1 MRLHVP
7 SSNSSALGSS
17 VILVER
23 ADDLDLPVKLKSGF
37 LGKNEL
43 FFQSW
48 LLIITVLI
56 TEKLSLKIPW
66 KNLYTEAVVAEV
78 QGLYVLAV
86 PNAGIKYNA
95 EKEEN
100 TMVEAKKAEL
110 RRIEAAKE
118 KPAQEPTAKQDTFVE
133 KMTAQ
138 VIKNLQV
145 IIRNIHIRYEDQ
157 FSNRDRPFALG
168 VTLHELCF
176 QTTDD
181 NWKPCIVK
189 ELTTIIYKIAEM
201 KSFSVYW
208 NFNCKLVSD
217 LGDRELIKESLMSGI
232 AHDDYLPPDFR
243 YILLPISIGAYLKL
257 NPKPETDG
265 TNFKTPKIR
274 LSITVDKLGL
284 NIEKFQYQGILEF
297 LEAQEQFALNAK
309 YRKYRPFML
318 PYHNH
323 MKEWWHFAMNCIL
336 ETQVRRVAKNWSW
349 SHIKEHRELVKQYEL
364 AWLEKRTVKNISSEK
379 LAIIDKAEKQLDVF
393 NLIIARQQAELQI
406 KRRGLKPV
414 EEQGGWMSWVTG
426 WWGGGGGEQKAA
438 GGTANEIASQF
449 EKAMTDEE
457 KEKLYQAID
466 YQENQVPTQYPPEF
480 IENAVEFK
488 LIGFS
493 VCIHDNT
500 PEGKRQL
507 VLEMGLRTV
516 ESTLEMRPSAG
527 AIKFESKIGMFEIKG
542 SDEKTAHAVVPI
554 LSPVLGKEKASRF
567 SQVTFN
573 FETNPLDH
581 SCDQRISLLAQPL
594 VITYH
599 AYSINRLICVLRPP
613 ESVRLKQLT
622 DAAMLK
628 YEDIKSKSS
637 AGLQHAMKYRK
648 RMKVDLEIL
657 PTVLRIPDY
666 GDYEKFIL
674 NEEKLSELVEKAY
687 DTLNVELKSLK
698 IVFAERTGQ
707 GTFDLSVATALLEPT
722 GFKIVLQTAIVDDIK
737 LPKTR
742 ICGTL
747 PDLCFNISDIYLLK
761 LLKLLLSIPTPPPPQ
776 TTKFELKLEEEEAR
790 KRPRI
795 ALQRA
800 SDIALIREE
809 DEVNAE
815 DGMKEV
821 EPQDIKFNKQVQLEV
836 KFILNQICLNV
847 MKGEKATGHYVRFR
861 LLSLGVEL
869 QMRTLDMSA
878 KAYMGTIELCHFNYN
893 GFDGKSPL
901 YIVKKGGDGRAE
913 HLLFV
918 EYIQADRSNPFF
930 QSGFESTE
938 QNIRISAEPLVLSV
952 HQEALVD
959 VQNFLMSLQAE
970 VASSNRQK
978 VEAEVQQSTTNLVR
992 SPSNTSLYSLK
1003 SAKVAFAKKGK
1014 KMKSVPELYYMVK
1027 LAAKLS
1033 GLRLTIGSAKG
1044 AISEVIVDGLNAKML
1059 QRKDQTSTTV
1069 ILKTV
1074 AIDYFDPDSR
1084 YKKILD
1090 VMGEEMFRLECIQYT
1105 RDKEQMLLD
1114 SSQQVDMCLIVRLAK
1129 MRFIFLNLWVNRLL
1143 NWLSPFQAAAER
1155 TASLA
1160 GTAIQEQARSAV
1172 EALQKGDISRIKLD
1186 VLVETP
1192 VIVLPAS
1199 SKSTKALLANLG
1211 EWMRTLMHVSL
1222 FMSLLLAGKLTIGN
1236 EFSYLK
1242 MSDGVVVLDKMLLN
1256 LDDIKLSRVFLGKDS
1271 WTLGDE
1277 RELLRPITFT
1287 ISVVRNLSFDFY
1299 HTVPRIAVEGK
1310 LPEIEVRLT
1319 SEDYSVLMAILSENL
1334 AEVEE
1339 VAAPPPPTESIAASN
1354 DAAKG
1359 TNEKPAEATSTARK
1373 SVPSTDKPSL
1383 EKKVVEM
1390 KALFA
1395 LERISVTLYRSSQ
1408 QTKLEISQ
1416 SEEFAL
1422 AKLLL
1427 SSMQADAQMFANGE
1441 MTANFTLKAFTLDD
1455 LRKGSIGI
1463 RRLLDRKGGSTD
1475 GHLLSASFE
1484 KTLKVLDMGDQKTV
1498 TSSFVNARLDPLFLC
1513 LSADFLLNLSQ
1524 FMAGQPDSAAAPAKT
1539 QPVKAKPAALANNS
1553 TVQKTPELSP
1563 PVAENQL
1570 NEMKVTLT
1578 VSSIEVAL
1586 VEDSCR
1592 PDDTEAMFLLFKAS
1606 VVLQSGNTQMTLN
1619 SSIENL
1625 EMMTGYFAEAKRS
1638 LGVDH
1643 ILAPCTLEFI
1653 YRKHDD
1659 TEEGTIKMSEVN
1671 IRVSP
1676 ATIRLLSGALSE
1688 VMRNKADEI
1697 VAPSDS
1703 TEATVDILTPK
1714 RLKEE
1719 QFWFMKA
1726 DTGVECVEDN
1736 KDKKPPTVTDNQQ
1749 VLPTLDA
1756 VDNINK
1762 TLLLV
1767 QMSFEVEQI
1776 SFCLEAD
1783 CGRKKLPMIFMRSSL
1798 SGDISNWTCGLMIM
1812 STVRCEIWYFN
1823 DNNNAWEPIL
1833 EPVLQDEVYRPWEF
1847 QVMVRQNVE
1856 DASEVAED
1864 REVLKPAST
1873 TISVMSE
1880 NTLELTVTKLL
1891 LELSEKLGKAFNAA
1905 AKSGEPDAFQKV
1917 EKFTAPY
1924 MLKNITGVDVVV
1936 RSSSD
1941 FELPEKYSDR
1951 PVPHGLT
1958 VPLTCKSQYSKL
1970 SAIGMQKS
1978 PSLILEIEIPAWE
1991 LIRHIDVSRAGQRA
2005 FPLPFRDENGDQYS
2019 LVADINTYLGS
2030 KIIMLRSPLMFYNT
2044 LPYDVELYFKKQE
2057 NLQYGMKLTANGS
2070 EVAPPLTYVCRPYAE
2085 FFVRIADEKCDV
2097 AVRGLSWDSIRN
2109 ASAPILLECNFEC
2122 GRIFYVQA
2130 SVKQVNAMVENS
2142 NQVNRFITIYSIWLE
2157 PPFSI
2162 LNVLACPLKI
2172 SANNMESETLDSGS
2186 SKSMFFLHPSVAK
2199 VNLQVDIDD
2208 TKYTCSIDLSTQLE
2222 EFNVLTFVATDSS
2235 VTYPELNFG
2244 LHKNSTR
2251 GTIQLA
2257 IYARLWMV
2265 NKTSLDIYYKQNMT
2279 SQEEGHNG
2287 CVFSHTAD
2295 KGCMLMMSLSKKT
2308 FFAKK
2313 KLKMKVGDSGWSSG
2327 FPVDS
2332 VGSAGRITCTDSQK
2346 KSYEFS
2352 VKPSISEFG
2361 FTKICTITPF
2371 YQLKNMGKHDIQ
2383 VRQADLSEWVLVK
2396 EKQCVGFWPDQKK
2409 NLFCTVRIEGTE
2421 EESQLFPFT
2430 DTFETLCRL
2439 SNKYVGVYICCSVSD
2454 SGVTIAFYDYED
2466 GMIPAMVIN
2475 HLTSVDAQFR
2485 QTGYSEEWKI
2495 VKPGYYVYYFWDSLV
2510 GQKTLTCTCE
2520 KSDKVFEVPLTYDG
2534 YEEFFLARD
2543 HPAYCISFL
2552 NGRQRT
2558 ILFTDDLAICTNAR
2572 QIYELEAAD
2581 SEILV
2586 SLHGVGLSLMNDT
2599 IGKEVA
2605 YIALRSTGVIWEQK
2619 KKRFRAFP
2627 VADCR
2632 ALETAYTK
2640 YLADAESSKM
2650 QEKHSRFMLH
2660 KMQIDFAEMKIT
2672 KPVVREIRRSF
2683 QSGLTLQYRQ
2693 SQHDLQIHVKINSIQ
2708 IDNQLSGCVFR
2719 TMFAPTP
2726 VPKSVAA
2733 ESVPKPF
2740 IEFTHIVRNPEHS
2753 TIPYVQ
2759 YCKLLV
2765 QEMAVKVDQ
2774 GFLNALMS
2782 MFASTSA
2789 SQDDPEA
2796 EKYKRDIE
2804 YVEQGLEAYTLTET
2818 ANEQKAFYNQF
2829 HLSPL
2834 KVHFSYSQG
2843 GSTSED
2849 SQAPFMLHT
2858 ELLSLL
2864 LKGVGVTLTEIQDVV
2879 LKLAYFERRS
2889 VFMSKNTL
2897 ISEASGH
2904 YVKQVIMQLYV
2915 LVLGLDVIGNPFGL
2929 IRDLS
2934 TGVEQFFYEPIQGA
2948 IEGPEEFAEGL
2959 VVGVRS
2965 LFGHALGG
2973 TAGAVSRITG
2983 TLGKGIAALT
2993 MDADYQ
2999 KRRQEMM
3006 NKRPTDLTS
3015 GIARGGTGAIMG
3027 VVDGVTGVFVKPIEG
3042 AREEGAIGFAKG
3054 LGKGL
3059 IGMVTRPVSGV
3070 VDFASS
3076 SLEAVKK
3083 ATDVSEEV
3091 KRIRLA
3097 RYVGQDKIVR
3107 PYSPAEAE
3115 GGSILQDLEKGKY
3128 FSTDKYVTHV
3138 PLTESGSEILIATDL
3153 RIMLISKNGITGGYS
3168 VEWKIPYNIIENDPV
3183 VSNASVTVFS
3193 RAVKQSG
3200 SLFGK
3205 KPSAG
3210 KIVHFMSQTQAEA
3223 FYRKLIQAYQ
3233 ASKYS

>member
-1 MRLHVP
+1 MVFETVVATIL
-7 SSNSSALGSS
+7 NKALGSY
-17 VILVER
+17 VENLD
-23 ADDLDLPVKLKSGF
+23 ASQMNLGIWGGNVVLNNLNLKDTALDDLDLPVKLKSGF
-37 LGKNEL
+37 L
-43 FFQSW
+43 
-48 LLIITVLI
+48 
-56 TEKLSLKIPW
+56 EKLSLKIPW

-86 PNAGIKYNA
+86 PNAGARVSVYNA
-95 EKEEN
+95 EKEEK

-118 KPAQEPTAKQDTFVE
+118 KPAKQDTFVE

-189 ELTTIIYKIAEM
+189 ELTKIIYKVSDQM
-201 KSFSVYW
+201 KSFAVYW

-217 LGDRELIKESLMSGI
+217 LV
-232 AHDDYLPPDFR
+232 
-243 YILLPISIGAYLKL
+243 LLPISIGAYLKL

-336 ETQVRRVAKNWSW
+336 ETQVRRVARNWSW
-349 SHIKEHRELVKQYEL
+349 SHIKQHRELVKQYEL

-406 KRRGLKPV
+406 KRRGLKLV

-438 GGTANEIASQF
+438 GSTANEIASQF

-466 YQENQVPTQYPPEF
+466 YQENQVPTQYPPEVTNIF
-480 IENAVEFK
+480 V
-488 LIGFS
+488 FS
-493 VCIHDNT
+493 
-500 PEGKRQL
+500 L
-507 VLEMGLRTV
+507 VLEMGLQTV
-516 ESTLEMRPSAG
+516 ESTLEMRPSAS

-542 SDEKTAHAVVPI
+542 SDEKTEHAVVPI
-554 LSPVLGKEKASRF
+554 LSPVLGKEEEASLF
-567 SQVTFN
+567 SQLTFN

-637 AGLQHAMKYRK
+637 TGLQHAMKYRK

-666 GDYEKFIL
+666 GDYERFNLIVRKVAPIKVHIDFRSFYTFIAL
-674 NEEKLSELVEKAY
+674 FTLS
-687 DTLNVELKSLK
+687 DS
-698 IVFAERTGQ
+698 Q
-707 GTFDLSVATALLEPT
+707 GTFDLDLATALLEPT
-722 GFKIVLQTAIVDDIK
+722 GFKIVLQTAIVDDVK

-747 PDLCFNISDIYLLK
+747 PDLCVNISDVYLLK

-776 TTKFELKLEEEEAR
+776 TTKFELK
-790 KRPRI
+790 
-795 ALQRA
+795 
-800 SDIALIREE
+800 
-809 DEVNAE
+809 DETNAE
-815 DGMKEV
+815 D
-821 EPQDIKFNKQVQLEV
+821 FNKQVQLEV
-836 KFILNQICLNV
+836 KFVLNQ
-847 MKGEKATGHYVRFR
+847 
-861 LLSLGVEL
+861 
-869 QMRTLDMSA
+869 
-878 KAYMGTIELCHFNYN
+878 
-893 GFDGKSPL
+893 
-901 YIVKKGGDGRAE
+901 
-913 HLLFV
+913 
-918 EYIQADRSNPFF
+918 
-930 QSGFESTE
+930 
-938 QNIRISAEPLVLSV
+938 
-952 HQEALVD
+952 
-959 VQNFLMSLQAE
+959 
-970 VASSNRQK
+970 
-978 VEAEVQQSTTNLVR
+978 
-992 SPSNTSLYSLK
+992 
-1003 SAKVAFAKKGK
+1003 
-1014 KMKSVPELYYMVK
+1014 
-1027 LAAKLS
+1027 
-1033 GLRLTIGSAKG
+1033 
-1044 AISEVIVDGLNAKML
+1044 ML
-1059 QRKDQTSTTV
+1059 QRKDETSTTV

-1074 AIDYFDPDSR
+1074 AIDYFDRDSR
-1084 YKKILD
+1084 YKKVRTFAQILD

-1105 RDKEQMLLD
+1105 RDKDQVVLD

-1129 MRFIFLNLWVNRLL
+1129 MRFIFLNLWLNRLL
-1143 NWLSPFQAAAER
+1143 NWLSPFQTAAER

-1160 GTAIQEQARSAV
+1160 GTAIQERARNAV

-1186 VLVETP
+1186 VLIETP

-1199 SKSTKALLANLG
+1199 SKSTKLLPL
-1211 EWMRTLMHVSL
+1211 
-1222 FMSLLLAGKLTIGN
+1222 GKLTVGN

-1242 MSDGVVVLDKMLLN
+1242 LSDGVVVLDK
-1256 LDDIKLSRVFLGKDS
+1256 IVFLGKDS

-1299 HTVPRIAVEGK
+1299 QTVPRIAVEGR
-1310 LPEIEVRLT
+1310 LPEIEIRLT

-1339 VAAPPPPTESIAASN
+1339 TPASPPPSEPIAPSS
-1354 DAAKG
+1354 AAGKG
-1359 TNEKPAEATSTARK
+1359 ANEKLAETTSTARK
-1373 SVPSTDKPSL
+1373 ST
-1383 EKKVVEM
+1383 VEM

-1395 LERISVTLYRSSQ
+1395 LERISVTLYRS
-1408 QTKLEISQ
+1408 T
-1416 SEEFAL
+1416 
-1422 AKLLL
+1422 
-1427 SSMQADAQMFANGE
+1427 DAQMFANGE
-1441 MTANFTLKAFTLDD
+1441 MTANFSLKAFTLDD

-1463 RRLLDRKGGSTD
+1463 RRLLDKKGGSTD

-1484 KTLKVLDMGDQKTV
+1484 KTLKMLAPN
-1498 TSSFVNARLDPLFLC
+1498 FVASYLRPKNRDVQLC
-1513 LSADFLLNLSQ
+1513 
-1524 FMAGQPDSAAAPAKT
+1524 
-1539 QPVKAKPAALANNS
+1539 
-1553 TVQKTPELSP
+1553 
-1563 PVAENQL
+1563 
-1570 NEMKVTLT
+1570 
-1578 VSSIEVAL
+1578 
-1586 VEDSCR
+1586 
-1592 PDDTEAMFLLFKAS
+1592 
-1606 VVLQSGNTQMTLN
+1606 
-1619 SSIENL
+1619 
-1625 EMMTGYFAEAKRS
+1625 KRS
-1638 LGVDH
+1638 FGPNVFV
-1643 ILAPCTLEFI
+1643 PKCRFSVEPFPI
-1653 YRKHDD
+1653 YGWPTRFKC
-1659 TEEGTIKMSEVN
+1659 N
-1671 IRVSP
+1671 N
-1676 ATIRLLSGALSE
+1676 A
-1688 VMRNKADEI
+1688 NK
-1697 VAPSDS
+1697 
-1703 TEATVDILTPK
+1703 
-1714 RLKEE
+1714 
-1719 QFWFMKA
+1719 

-1736 KDKKPPTVTDNQQ
+1736 KDKVPLADADSQQ
-1749 VLPTLDA
+1749 VLA
-1756 VDNINK
+1756 SFSAIDNLNR

-1798 SGDISNWTCGLMIM
+1798 SGDISSWTCGLIIM

-1823 DNNNAWEPIL
+1823 DNNNAWEPVL
-1833 EPVLQDEVYRPWEF
+1833 EPMLQDEVYHLLSWCLSF
-1847 QVMVRQNVE
+1847 LI
-1856 DASEVAED
+1856 
-1864 REVLKPAST
+1864 VL
-1873 TISVMSE
+1873 M
-1880 NTLELTVTKLL
+1880 LY
-1891 LELSEKLGKAFNAA
+1891 
-1905 AKSGEPDAFQKV
+1905 
-1917 EKFTAPY
+1917 FT
-1924 MLKNITGVDVVV
+1924 N
-1936 RSSSD
+1936 
-1941 FELPEKYSDR
+1941 
-1951 PVPHGLT
+1951 GL
-1958 VPLTCKSQYSKL
+1958 VQF
-1970 SAIGMQKS
+1970 
-1978 PSLILEIEIPAWE
+1978 
-1991 LIRHIDVSRAGQRA
+1991 H
-2005 FPLPFRDENGDQYS
+2005 
-2019 LVADINTYLGS
+2019 
-2030 KIIMLRSPLMFYNT
+2030 NT

-2057 NLQYGMKLTANGS
+2057 NLQYGMKLLANGS
-2070 EVAPPLTYVCRPYAE
+2070 EVAPPLTYVCP
-2085 FFVRIADEKCDV
+2085 
-2097 AVRGLSWDSIRN
+2097 AVL
-2109 ASAPILLECNFEC
+2109 PLQIL
-2122 GRIFYVQA
+2122 G
-2130 SVKQVNAMVENS
+2130 
-2142 NQVNRFITIYSIWLE
+2142 
-2157 PPFSI
+2157 
-2162 LNVLACPLKI
+2162 
-2172 SANNMESETLDSGS
+2172 
-2186 SKSMFFLHPSVAK
+2186 FLF
-2199 VNLQVDIDD
+2199 Q
-2208 TKYTCSIDLSTQLE
+2208 
-2222 EFNVLTFVATDSS
+2222 
-2235 VTYPELNFG
+2235 
-2244 LHKNSTR
+2244 
-2251 GTIQLA
+2251 
-2257 IYARLWMV
+2257 
-2265 NKTSLDIYYKQNMT
+2265 
-2279 SQEEGHNG
+2279 
-2287 CVFSHTAD
+2287 
-2295 KGCMLMMSLSKKT
+2295 
-2308 FFAKK
+2308 
-2313 KLKMKVGDSGWSSG
+2313 LKMKVGDSGWSSG

-2332 VGSAGRITCTDSQK
+2332 VGSAGRITCTDSLSFFQ
-2346 KSYEFS
+2346 FS

-2371 YQLKNMGKHDIQ
+2371 YQLKNMGK
-2383 VRQADLSEWVLVK
+2383 
-2396 EKQCVGFWPDQKK
+2396 EKQVETFFFCVGFWPDQKR
-2409 NLFCTVRIEGTE
+2409 NLFCIVRIEGTE
-2421 EESQLFPFT
+2421 EESQPFPFT

-2439 SNKYVGVYICCSVSD
+2439 NNKVKAFMYIVHSVSD

-2475 HLTSVDAQFR
+2475 HFTSVEAQFK
-2485 QTGYSEEWKI
+2485 Q
-2495 VKPGYYVYYFWDSLV
+2495 
-2510 GQKTLTCTCE
+2510 
-2520 KSDKVFEVPLTYDG
+2520 TYDG

-2558 ILFTDDLAICTNAR
+2558 ILFTDDLAVCTNAR

-2586 SLHGVGLSLMNDT
+2586 SLHGVGLSLMNDS

-2605 YIALRSTGVIWEQK
+2605 YIALRSTGAIWEQK

-2640 YLADAESSKM
+2640 YLAD
-2650 QEKHSRFMLH
+2650 
-2660 KMQIDFAEMKIT
+2660 IDFTEMKIT
-2672 KPVVREIRRSF
+2672 KPVIREIRRSF

-2693 SQHDLQIHVKINSIQ
+2693 SQHDLQIHVRINSIQ

-2726 VPKSVAA
+2726 VPKSVFKVAFA
-2733 ESVPKPF
+2733 VPKPF

-2789 SQDDPEA
+2789 RTRSV
-2796 EKYKRDIE
+2796 YFNRDS
-2804 YVEQGLEAYTLTET
+2804 VLQ
-2818 ANEQKAFYNQF
+2818 
-2829 HLSPL
+2829 P
-2834 KVHFSYSQG
+2834 FSFMDVSFVQR
-2843 GSTSED
+2843 GSTSEE

-2897 ISEASGH
+2897 ISEATGH

-2915 LVLGLDVIGNPFGL
+2915 LVLGLDVLGNPFGL

-3006 NKRPTDLTS
+3006 NKRPADLTS

-3083 ATDVSEEV
+3083 YTNVCPSHDLLINFRFRAADVSEEV
-3091 KRIRLA
+3091 KRIRLP

-3107 PYSPAEAE
+3107 PYSPLEAE
-3115 GGSILQDLEKGKY
+3115 GGSILQVNRFLSVPAAIHVNCIILYLGPGKG
-3128 FSTDKYVTHV
+3128 
-3138 PLTESGSEILIATDL
+3138 
-3153 RIMLISKNGITGGYS
+3153 
-3168 VEWKIPYNIIENDPV
+3168 
-3183 VSNASVTVFS
+3183 
-3193 RAVKQSG
+3193 
-3200 SLFGK
+3200 
-3205 KPSAG
+3205 
-3210 KIVHFMSQTQAEA
+3210 
-3223 FYRKLIQAYQ
+3223 
-3233 ASKYS
+3233 